1 MLNGP
6 LNFLTINEVSPVMY
20 YLLDSGS
27 GNILAYNKY
36 WEYLRIVIVTDFR
49 PIFSIRINDQICVS
63 GFNTIN
69 IYDKYLNLT
78 VKSIS
83 LGDYSGVYFNVN
95 NSLIYI
101 VKDYL
106 IGIYDQSL
114 SEVDSFTTTHSS
126 WFITEHDWTMLITDS
141 SSGNIYLYLNG
152 VLINTIATICINRV
166 TSILFDANNYMLV
179 LCQIPSYIYIYETN
193 GAYTGISIQ
202 VCTSSAYYMN
212 FDSKNRLVI
221 TCQDNVV
228 IYY

>member
-126 WFITEHDWTMLITDS
+126 WFITEHD
-141 SSGNIYLYLNG
+141 
-152 VLINTIATICINRV
+152 
-166 TSILFDANNYMLV
+166 
-179 LCQIPSYIYIYETN
+179 
-193 GAYTGISIQ
+193 
-202 VCTSSAYYMN
+202 
-212 FDSKNRLVI
+212 
-221 TCQDNVV
+221 
-228 IYY
+228 